1 MDQRAGRGKSPSLT
15 LTPATPRSH
24 STQARPG
31 PRRRCRGDRG
41 RGTRAEWEEKW
52 EEIRADLCAVQAV
65 SPRLVSFRCRP
76 SPSADNTQFEVRR
89 VPRESE
95 KAYDC
100 VSCGSKPPPGGGC
113 LCAPAH
119 LLKCPP
125 IQYPS
130 THLAHVGRVEAQA
143 SPRIREP
150 MINGFVC
157 VIQKRG
163 IERTPTALEQYCW
176 GLGRTKGK
184 LKVSQVRAKVQHAE
198 VRGKSCL

>member
-1 MDQRAGRGKSPSLT
+1 
-15 LTPATPRSH
+15 
-24 STQARPG
+24 
-31 PRRRCRGDRG
+31 
-41 RGTRAEWEEKW
+41 
-52 EEIRADLCAVQAV
+52 
-65 SPRLVSFRCRP
+65 LVSFRCRP
-76 SPSADNTQFEVRR
+76 APSADNTQFEVRR

-100 VSCGSKPPPGGGC
+100 VSCGRKPPPGGGC
-113 LCAPAH
+113 LRAPAH

-150 MINGFVC
+150 MIC
-157 VIQKRG
+157 VRFIQKRG

-198 VRGKSCL
+198 VRGKSACDLFKRNSSRGFRVGRGHGRFSHCEVHTHRRPETV